1 MRIVIVGAGNLGSV
15 IAKSLL
21 SSGLSSDAIAL
32 VTRDFSKNDLVHQ
45 NTGVR
50 PGELPSLTND
60 DVIVLTVKPQDAS
73 ALGAGLRGSIPPKAV
88 VLSMM
93 AGVSIATLT
102 EQLAHSNVARAM
114 PNLGARV
121 RESATTYYVP
131 PSFSFEQE
139 KLVEQVVRSCG
150 QAWKVEREELIDVAT
165 AVAGSG
171 PAYVCWL
178 GEQIEAVAREC
189 GIPGGNAH
197 ALVLQTL
204 KGAVAYLEID
214 GATFA
219 ELRERVTS
227 PNGTTAAALEV
238 LRRAEADT
246 TVRRAIRAA
255 FERAVEL
262 GSDSKRG
269 GSDSRSA

>member
-1 MRIVIVGAGNLGSV
+1 VVL
-15 IAKSLL
+15 IA
-21 SSGLSSDAIAL
+21 
-32 VTRDFSKNDLVHQ
+32 RDSSKNDIIHHAA
-45 NTGVR
+45 GIR
-50 PGELPSLTND
+50 PASLPRLTD
-60 DVIVLTVKPQDAS
+60 EDVVVLTVKPQDS
-73 ALGAGLRGSIPPKAV
+73 ATLRATLRGQLPPKAV

-93 AGVSIATLT
+93 AGVSISTLAA
-102 EQLAHSNVARAM
+102 QLDHACVARAM

-121 RESATTYYVP
+121 GESATTYYV
-131 PSFSFEQE
+131 SLSLSAEQE
-139 KLVEQVVRSCG
+139 YRVERVVRSCG

-178 GEQIEAVAREC
+178 GEQIEAVARDC
-189 GIPGGNAH
+189 GLPARDAH

-204 KGAVAYLEID
+204 KGSVAYLETD

-238 LRRAEADT
+238 LKRAEAENI
-246 TVRRAIRAA
+246 VRRAIHAA

-262 GSDSKRG
+262 GR
-269 GSDSRSA
+269 REE

>member
-1 MRIVIVGAGNLGSV
+1 MKVVIVGAGNLGTV
-15 IAKSLL
+15 VAKSLL
-21 SSGLSSDAIAL
+21 SSGLPPDVIAL
-32 VTRDFSKNDLVHQ
+32 VTRDFSKNDLVHR
-45 NTGVR
+45 NTGIR
-50 PGELPSLTND
+50 PGELPSLTNE

-73 ALGAGLRGSIPPKAV
+73 ALSEGLRGRIPTKAV

-93 AGVSIATLT
+93 AGVSISTLA
-102 EQLAHSNVARAM
+102 ERLAHPVVARAM

-121 RESATTYYVP
+121 RESATAYFVP
-131 PSFSFEQE
+131 PSFSSEQE
-139 KLVEQVVRSCG
+139 KRVEQVVRSCG

-178 GEQIEAVAREC
+178 GEQIELVAREC
-189 GIPGGNAH
+189 GIPDGDAH

-204 KGAVAYLEID
+204 KGAVAYLETD

-238 LRRAEADT
+238 LRRAEADI

-255 FERAVEL
+255 FDRAVEL
-262 GSDSKRG
+262 GSGALSGRG
-269 GSDSRSA
+269 N

>member
-15 IAKSLL
+15 VAKSLL
-21 SSGLSSDAIAL
+21 SSGLSSDDIVL
-32 VTRDFSKNDLVHQ
+32 VARDLSKNDRVQ
-45 NTGVR
+45 QSTGVQPR
-50 PGELPSLTND
+50 ELPSLANN

-73 ALGAGLRGSIPPKAV
+73 ALGVGLHGRIPPKAV
-88 VLSMM
+88 ILSMM
-93 AGVSIATLT
+93 AGVSIATLS
-102 EQLAHSNVARAM
+102 EQLAHSIVARAM

-131 PSFSFEQE
+131 PSFSPEQE
-139 KLVEQVVRSCG
+139 KLIERVVRSCG
-150 QAWKVEREELIDVAT
+150 RAWKVAREELIDVAT

-189 GIPGGNAH
+189 GLPEGDAH

-204 KGAVAYLEID
+204 KGAVAYLEAD

-238 LRRAEADT
+238 LRRAEADA

-255 FERAVEL
+255 FDRAVEL
-262 GSDSKRG
+262 GSGALPGRG
-269 GSDSRSA
+269 D

>member
-1 MRIVIVGAGNLGSV
+1 MRVVIVGAGNLGTV
-15 IAKSLL
+15 LAKSLL
-21 SSGLSSDAIAL
+21 SHGLSSEAIAL
-32 VTRDFSKNDLVHQ
+32 VARDSSKSDLVEHAS
-45 NTGVR
+45 GIR
-50 PGELPSLTND
+50 PGSLPLLTD
-60 DVIVLTVKPQDAS
+60 EDVVVLTVKPQDVAS
-73 ALGAGLRGSIPPKAV
+73 LRVALRGQVPPKGV
-88 VLSMM
+88 ILSMM

-102 EQLAHSNVARAM
+102 EQLNHLYVARAM

-131 PSFSFEQE
+131 PSFSPEQE
-139 KLVEQVVRSCG
+139 HRVEQVVRSCG
-150 QAWKVEREELIDVAT
+150 QAWKVEREKLIDVAT

-178 GEQIEAVAREC
+178 GEQIEAVARDC
-189 GIPGGNAH
+189 GLPEGDAH

-204 KGAVAYLEID
+204 KGAVAYLETD

-219 ELRERVTS
+219 QLRERVTS

-238 LRRAEADT
+238 LRRAEADEI
-246 TVRRAIRAA
+246 VRRAIRAA

-262 GSDSKRG
+262 GR
-269 GSDSRSA
+269 REV

>member
-15 IAKSLL
+15 VAKSLL

-45 NTGVR
+45 STGIR

-60 DVIVLTVKPQDAS
+60 DVIILTVKPQDAS
-73 ALGAGLRGSIPPKAV
+73 ALGAGLQGRIPPRAV

-93 AGVSIATLT
+93 AGVSIATLA
-102 EQLAHSNVARAM
+102 EKLSHSVVTRAM

-131 PSFSFEQE
+131 PNFSPEQE
-139 KLVEQVVRSCG
+139 KLIERVVRSCG

-178 GEQIEAVAREC
+178 GEQIESVAREC
-189 GIPGGNAH
+189 GLPEGDAH

-204 KGAVAYLEID
+204 KGAVAYLEAD

-219 ELRERVTS
+219 ELRARVTS
-227 PNGTTAAALEV
+227 PNGTTAAALDV
-238 LRRAEADT
+238 LRFAEADT
-246 TVRRAIRAA
+246 AVRRAIRAA
-255 FERAVEL
+255 FDRAVQL
-262 GSDSKRG
+262 GSEALLRRG
-269 GSDSRSA
+269 D